1 MNREVFIWTEAFNCG
16 ELLTP
21 FLSSYLKHHQFP
33 INVFG
38 SDEDLRMIGIES
50 DLVKKRPLSCPLQ
63 AKTSPV
69 ERRIL
74 KGYENGHIGTSV
86 LWAHLIKTRTEQYLL
101 HLDADSI
108 FLGDVLSLFFE
119 DNRYEN
125 YKLMGSRRPYLNRT
139 YRKKGIDSFLLNRRP
154 DVVNT
159 DCFLFDR
166 HYVSR
171 WNTRLLEK
179 RIQGKRT
186 SLAPVV
192 DFFDPISFEIMRKKG
207 GSVYYLDSPDLGFHG
222 VTNYDSPIFER
233 RINFAAVGSGINFYK
248 NPSVNVPEGYRNFA
262 LSSYATYA
270 KYVLDLDIGIDP
282 HDDVEL
288 ITRLKSLDREN
299 WRLR

>member
-1 MNREVFIWTEAFNCG
+1 MNSNVFIWTEAYNCG
-16 ELLTP
+16 ELLNP
-21 FLSSYLKHHQFP
+21 FLSSYLEHHHHA
-33 INVFG
+33 INVYG
-38 SDEDLRMIGIES
+38 SNDDLDMISIKS
-50 DLVKKRPLSCPLQ
+50 ALIKKCSLSASKQ
-63 AKTSPV
+63 SEIIQT
-69 ERRIL
+69 ERRII
-74 KGYENGHIGTSV
+74 KGYEKGHVGTSI

-101 HLDADSI
+101 HLDADTI
-108 FLGDVLSLFFE
+108 FLGDVISLFFE
-119 DNRYEN
+119 DNRYKN

-139 YRKKGIDSFLLNRRP
+139 YRKKGIDSFLLNRRL

-171 WNTRLLEK
+171 WHTRLLEK

-192 DFFDPISFEIMRKKG
+192 DFFDPISFEIMRKG

-248 NPSVNVPEGYRNFA
+248 NPMVKVAEGYRNFA

-270 KYVLDLDIGIDP
+270 KYLLDLDIGINP

-288 ITRLKSLDREN
+288 NTRLKSLDREN

>member
-1 MNREVFIWTEAFNCG
+1 MKSNVFIWTEAFNCG

-21 FLSSYLKHHQFP
+21 FLSSYLKHHRQT

-38 SDEDLRMIGIES
+38 SIEDLNMISINAEQIR
-50 DLVKKRPLSCPLQ
+50 KHPLSDSNRPEIIE
-63 AKTSPV
+63 T
-69 ERRIL
+69 ERRIIN
-74 KGYENGHIGTSV
+74 GYEKGHVGTSI

-119 DNRYEN
+119 DNLYEN

-270 KYVLDLDIGIDP
+270 KWVLDLDIGIDP
-282 HDDVEL
+282 HNDVEL